1 MTRNRVIV
9 RAALVLCIAAP
20 LAAQQPGSVTAPAAP
35 KAAVSAPMAP
45 VGIMVDRI
53 VALVG
58 AKPILLS
65 EVMDAIFTLKSAGHP
80 IPDPTDTAAFNLYA
94 RDTVL
99 NDIIDQEV
107 LIQVAKQ
114 YKSEVDDKEI
124 TPDVDKR
131 LKELHS
137 RYKSDAEFRTALKGE
152 GFGTETELRNILLEN
167 RRRDLL
173 QQQAMDSLRAHG
185 KLAAPVNVTEA
196 DITAAF
202 EKAKGKIGARPAEV
216 AFKQIVIAPKAN
228 AANRAAA
235 KAKAESLLVVLQK
248 GGDFETTAKKESM
261 DPGSKDL
268 GGALPSVRRGKMVEA
283 FDRALFSGAPPGT
296 IYPVVVETPFGFHII
311 RIDRVAPAE
320 VKSSHIL
327 IVPKIDSADVSHARL
342 VADTVIQKWRSGVP
356 YDTLAK
362 YYHDGDELKSW
373 PLSPVDS
380 TLPEEYR
387 NAFEGVKKGQLTQPF
402 PIPNPRT
409 GMPKYVVVMIT
420 DRQEAG
426 DFTIADV
433 RDKVREQ
440 LTQERQFRRMMDQL
454 RREQF
459 VKIVM

>member
-35 KAAVSAPMAP
+35 KAAVAAPMVP
-45 VGIMVDRI
+45 IGVMVDRI
-53 VALVG
+53 VAVVG

-65 EVMDAIFTLKSAGHP
+65 EVMDAIFTLKGQGHP
-80 IPDPTDTAAFNLYA
+80 IPDPADTIAFNHYA

-99 NDIIDQEV
+99 NDMIDQEV

-114 YKSEVDDKEI
+114 YKAEVDDKEI

-137 RYKSDAEFRTALKGE
+137 RFKTEAEFRSGLKSE
-152 GFGTETELRNILLEN
+152 GFGSETELRGLLLEN

-202 EKAKGKIGARPAEV
+202 EKAKGSIGPRPAMV
-216 AFKQIVIAPKAN
+216 AFKQIVIAPKPN

-235 KAKAESLLVVLQK
+235 KAKADSLLVVLQK
-248 GGDFETTAKKESM
+248 GGDFETIAKKESM

-268 GGALPSVRRGKMVEA
+268 GGALPAVRRGKMVEA

-296 IYPVVVETPFGFHII
+296 IFPVVIESPFGFHII
-311 RIDRVAPAE
+311 RIDRVSPAE

-327 IVPKIDSADVSHARL
+327 IIPKTDTADVAR
-342 VADTVIQKWRSGVP
+342 AARRG
-356 YDTLAK
+356 
-362 YYHDGDELKSW
+362 HGDSEM
-373 PLSPVDS
+373 
-380 TLPEEYR
+380 
-387 NAFEGVKKGQLTQPF
+387 A
-402 PIPNPRT
+402 
-409 GMPKYVVVMIT
+409 
-420 DRQEAG
+420 
-426 DFTIADV
+426 
-433 RDKVREQ
+433 
-440 LTQERQFRRMMDQL
+440 L
-454 RREQF
+454 RRAIRHHLEILSRQRRRT
-459 VKIVM
+459 